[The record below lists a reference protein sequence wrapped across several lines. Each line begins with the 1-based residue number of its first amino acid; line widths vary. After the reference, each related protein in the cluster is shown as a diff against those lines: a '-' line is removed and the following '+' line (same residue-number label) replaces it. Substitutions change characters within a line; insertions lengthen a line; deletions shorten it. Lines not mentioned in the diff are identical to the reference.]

1 MDGDNQ
7 VAYLTPG
14 GSLQLRC
21 APFNAQAMSNPNP
34 TARDL
39 VADLES
45 LLTVSRMAD
54 GWYLGQRKVGGVG
67 RVYGGQVIA
76 QALAAAQD
84 TVGPE
89 RIVHSLHAY
98 FMRPGDEDYEITY
111 RVERDF
117 DGGSFSTRRIIALQ
131 QDRPILNMAASFQKL
146 EEGFHHQEPMPDV
159 PMPEELKDEAQLRA
173 EYADL
178 IPEIGREHFLRD
190 RAFESRPVDPRDW
203 LGGEKREPAR
213 QDIWF
218 RLREPTVD
226 DPAMHRAML
235 AYQSDSWL
243 LGTCTLAH
251 GVTWLTPGF
260 QSASLDHA
268 VWLHGDFRVDD
279 WLLYSCDSPWSG
291 RGRGFNRGSIYTR
304 DGRLVATCAQEGLIR
319 VRTPK

>member
-1 MDGDNQ
+1 
-7 VAYLTPG
+7 
-14 GSLQLRC
+14 
-21 APFNAQAMSNPNP
+21 MSNPNP

-203 LGGEKREPAR
+203 LGGEKREP
-213 QDIWF
+213 
-218 RLREPTVD
+218 
-226 DPAMHRAML
+226 
-235 AYQSDSWL
+235 
-243 LGTCTLAH
+243 
-251 GVTWLTPGF
+251 
-260 QSASLDHA
+260 
-268 VWLHGDFRVDD
+268 
-279 WLLYSCDSPWSG
+279 
-291 RGRGFNRGSIYTR
+291 
-304 DGRLVATCAQEGLIR
+304 
-319 VRTPK
+319 